1 MKTTLDLPDDL
12 VRQMKI
18 RAVNEGRPLKRLVAE
33 LLRHSLNA
41 PTLSGHIGLMPES
54 QQIVLNERG
63 FPVINCGPHAP
74 ASRMSA
80 KELVELEQ
88 KTLQEE
94 DLERA
99 GLPL

>member
-18 RAVNEGRPLKRLVAE
+18 RAVNEGQPLKRLVAE
-33 LLRHSLNA
+33 LLRHSLNS
-41 PTLSGHIGLMPES
+41 PTLSGSSLMPES

-63 FPVINCGPHAP
+63 FPVINCGPHAS
-74 ASRMSA
+74 ASHMSA
-80 KELVELEQ
+80 KELIALEQ
-88 KTLQEE
+88 KTLHEE

-99 GLPL
+99 GLAL